1 MHPWLSL
8 LQLVHLDCRTLA
20 LVSSLS
26 KLLLKEHVHNKP
38 LLHYRSVYK
47 MEPASLESAEIRFL
61 SSWLF
66 FYLSVSLRTR
76 LIHTYDLCKSDCYF
90 GTQLILIYMV
100 KFSWVYTPLISAL
113 KIFGFICYQIFSYG
127 FDLGNLC
134 CMWSLFH
141 FCEKKKILSFSQ
153 L

>member
-1 MHPWLSL
+1 MTGV
-8 LQLVHLDCRTLA
+8 QTCA
-20 LVSSLS
+20 LPISPYIS
-26 KLLLKEHVHNKP
+26 K
-38 LLHYRSVYK
+38 S
-47 MEPASLESAEIRFL
+47 
-61 SSWLF
+61 
-66 FYLSVSLRTR
+66 TR

-141 FCEKKKILSFSQ
+141 FCEKKKFFLFLSSKLYYMIFSS
-153 L
+153 LWSHRSFLEYFGSDLVFFWRKVYMGLL

>member
-26 KLLLKEHVHNKP
+26 KLLLKERVHNKP

-47 MEPASLESAEIRFL
+47 MEPASLENAEIRFL

-66 FYLSVSLRTR
+66 FYPSVRELGSYIHMIYANLIVILELS
-76 LIHTYDLCKSDCYF
+76 
-90 GTQLILIYMV
+90 
-100 KFSWVYTPLISAL
+100 
-113 KIFGFICYQIFSYG
+113 
-127 FDLGNLC
+127 
-134 CMWSLFH
+134 
-141 FCEKKKILSFSQ
+141 
-153 L
+153 